1 MPVNLLFC
9 EGVSSSPDIRVLSS
23 VLQGVAGEVRASGG
37 KYGLGTRILA
47 YRESLQ
53 TDKVA
58 GVLDGD
64 FVDNWQVP
72 RPAPRQWATNEGTV
86 LGWRWQRK
94 EIENYLIDPVVVSRS
109 LAAGA
114 PNPDNY
120 REVLEHAVGHLAH
133 YEAARTALSLSRRRF
148 QELPSCWGP
157 VHAFDRHPFPQNLTD
172 QACRDALRA
181 TVEAHAT
188 AQEVTFDQVNAR
200 YEQILP
206 EFTAGGVRRRDYLW
220 SFAGKD
226 LLIAMEN
233 GLRGLGFQSP
243 RAFREKVILG
253 IEKAGGDV
261 VRGWTQEWELLANSV
276 RDF

>member
-9 EGVSSSPDIRVLSS
+9 EGVSSSPDIRILST
-23 VLQGVAGEVRASGG
+23 VLQGVGGEVRASGG

-64 FVDNWQVP
+64 FVDNWQKP
-72 RPAPRQWATNEGTV
+72 IAAPRQWVTGEGTV

-94 EIENYLIDPVVVSRS
+94 EIENYLIDPVVVSQA
-109 LAAGA
+109 LPDGA
-114 PNPDNY
+114 PNSDNY
-120 REVLEHAVGHLAH
+120 RGVLEDAVGQLVH

-157 VHAFDRHPFPQNLTD
+157 IHAFDRHPFPPNLTD
-172 QACRDALRA
+172 QACRNALRD
-181 TVEAHAT
+181 TVEAHA
-188 AQEVTFDQVNAR
+188 AEQVVTFDQVNAR

-206 EFTAGGVRRRDYLW
+206 EFAAGGARRRDYLW
-220 SFAGKD
+220 TFAGKD

-233 GLRGLGFQSP
+233 GLQRLGFQSP

-253 IEKAGGDV
+253 IERTGGDII
-261 VRGWTQEWELLANSV
+261 RAWIQEWESLANLV